1 VTNYPGPV
9 RYRRLAAS
17 IVLVLLLGLI
27 GSVAGPGWN
36 PQPLE
41 HTLVPQTADTTIGS
55 DAVTAPV
62 GTYEVTREV
71 VDVAVDDGVS
81 VRATIAS
88 PAAAGGQRPGMVFM
102 HGAGTATH
110 ENFEEITTALASAG
124 VVTMVPDKRTDTYS
138 TRSRNYV
145 GMAEDYLDS
154 VEVLRGWPGVDPDM
168 VGVYGES
175 EGAMSAPIAA
185 AADPDVA
192 FVVLVSAPV
201 LPIREQ
207 GAFAADSYLRE
218 VGVPTRLLRTIPR
231 LVGGTFPG
239 GGFEYFDFDVS
250 PYQQRM
256 TQPVLMVYGTGDASM
271 PIVQGAQIVMQDLE
285 KAGNEDFTLRYYE
298 GANHGIKVDGTLVP
312 AFLDDLARWTLGLP
326 ETAAAQ
332 PRIAGD
338 EPVQAFRADDVD
350 RPRWYATG
358 DMIVIVF
365 VVGLGLLALGG
376 LLAVAGQAPR
386 LAGRRPSAT
395 VAPLGRYT
403 AGLAMATLATWVL
416 YVSYVMGVAN
426 LALNYQHDAFLVQ
439 GGWLAV
445 QLVGI
450 LAAVMVVLTAAA
462 ALRSGRARAV
472 RTQGAGRTGVL
483 GWACVACVVA
493 GSLVLLVSAAYWG
506 VYPAVL

>member
-1 VTNYPGPV
+1 V

-41 HTLVPQTADTTIGS
+41 HTLVPETAHTTIGS
-55 DAVTAPV
+55 DAVTAAV
-62 GTYEVTREV
+62 GTYEVSRAV
-71 VDVAVDDGVS
+71 VDVQVEDDVT

-88 PAAAGGQRPGMVFM
+88 PVGAPDGRPGMLFM

-110 ENFEEITTALASAG
+110 NNFAELTTALASAG
-124 VVTMVPDKRTDTYS
+124 VVTMVPDKRADTYS

-154 VEVLRGWPGVDPDM
+154 FAVLRDWPGVDPAR

-185 AADPDVA
+185 ALDRDVA

-201 LPIREQ
+201 LPLRQQ

-218 VGVPTRLLRTIPR
+218 VGVPDRLLRAIPR
-231 LVGGTFPG
+231 LVGGAFPG
-239 GGFEYFDFDVS
+239 GGFEYFDFDVR

-271 PIVQGAQIVMQDLE
+271 PIVQGAEVLMADLGR
-285 KAGNEDFTLRYYE
+285 AGNEDLTLRYYE
-298 GANHGIKVDGTLVP
+298 GANHGIKVDGALAP
-312 AFLDDLARWTLGLP
+312 AFEKDLARWTLGLP
-326 ETAAAQ
+326 ETAGAP
-332 PRIAGD
+332 PRIAGA
-338 EPVQAFRADDVD
+338 EPVQAFRAEDVD

-365 VVGLGLLALGG
+365 VGGLGLLVLGVLTAAL
-376 LLAVAGQAPR
+376 GQAPR
-386 LAGRRPSAT
+386 LARRPASAT
-395 VAPLGRYT
+395 TAPLGRYA
-403 AGLAMATLATWVL
+403 AGLAMATLATWVV
-416 YVSYVMGVAN
+416 YTSYLMGVAN
-426 LALNYQHDAFLVQ
+426 LALNYQHDSFLVQ

-445 QLVGI
+445 QVVGI
-450 LAAVMVVLTAAA
+450 LAAVMVVLTVAAGV
-462 ALRSGRARAV
+462 RQARTRGARTTGAMGTVAV
-472 RTQGAGRTGVL
+472 TF
-483 GWACVACVVA
+483 VVM
-493 GSLVLLVSAAYWG
+493 GSLVLLSSAAYWG